1 MRFVRTDLYCFLA
14 CVKCVLFLR
23 FVFCLVL
30 SRSNASIFAASK
42 PTPGAVLVTGT
53 ETCCVGAIVVR
64 PESLPRSTTRSTTRA
79 LVFGDEALVFG
90 DAALVFFGEGLGFV
104 TFLPGIETPVGALFV
119 SVGFR
124 TLTAGIDTPLGGLRV
139 ICRRFLPAIETPLGP
154 VRVSFRGAGTPSI
167 GTVGWR
173 LGC

>member
-1 MRFVRTDLYCFLA
+1 M
-14 CVKCVLFLR
+14 LFLR
-23 FVFCLVL
+23 FVFCFVL

-53 ETCCVGAIVVR
+53 ETCCVGAIVVL
-64 PESLPRSTTRSTTRA
+64 PESRPTTRSTTRA
-79 LVFGDEALVFG
+79 LVFGDAALGFG
-90 DAALVFFGEGLGFV
+90 DAALGFFGEGLGFA
-104 TFLPGIETPVGALFV
+104 GIETPVGALFV

-124 TLTAGIDTPLGGLRV
+124 TLTAGIDTPLGPVRV
-139 ICRRFLPAIETPLGP
+139 SRRFVPAIETPLGL

-173 LGC
+173 LGG